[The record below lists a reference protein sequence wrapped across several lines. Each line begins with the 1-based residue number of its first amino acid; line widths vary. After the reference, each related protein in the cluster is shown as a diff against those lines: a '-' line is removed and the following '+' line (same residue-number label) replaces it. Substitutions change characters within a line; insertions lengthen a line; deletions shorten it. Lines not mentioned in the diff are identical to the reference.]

1 LTGINVE
8 NVAITGEGVIDANAS
23 LATWWSRPK
32 SPFKGWR
39 PRTVF
44 FARAKNVAIEGVTV
58 RNSPS
63 WTLHPFRSK
72 GITIANIK
80 IEAPFDSPNT
90 DGINPDSCEDVR
102 IVGVHFST
110 GDDCISIKTGKIS
123 LAKVEPA
130 PTRRVRISNCLMENG
145 HGAVVLGS
153 EMSSGIYDVE
163 ARDCLFVGTD
173 RGLRLKT
180 RRGRGKKAII
190 DGVKLRNVR
199 MDRVGTP
206 FVINS
211 FYWCDPDGKEFWI
224 GDRNA
229 RPVDDGT
236 PTLRNISLKD
246 VVCTNTSHSAG
257 FVLGLPERPVAN
269 IRIENYR
276 VRFDPDAMPGEPD
289 MAMGI
294 DPVAREG
301 FRLLNVRKL
310 VMKGVDIEGM
320 EGPALIKENVK

>member
-1 LTGINVE
+1 SAPLFLKSGVDLLLEKGAHLIGHPDIARWPVIPARVRVNGSEQVLGTWEGEAMDMHASLLTGINVE

-110 GDDCISIKTGKIS
+110 GDDCISIKSGKIS

-145 HGAVVLGS
+145 HGAV
-153 EMSSGIYDVE
+153 
-163 ARDCLFVGTD
+163 
-173 RGLRLKT
+173 
-180 RRGRGKKAII
+180 
-190 DGVKLRNVR
+190 
-199 MDRVGTP
+199 
-206 FVINS
+206 
-211 FYWCDPDGKEFWI
+211 
-224 GDRNA
+224 
-229 RPVDDGT
+229 
-236 PTLRNISLKD
+236 
-246 VVCTNTSHSAG
+246 
-257 FVLGLPERPVAN
+257 
-269 IRIENYR
+269 
-276 VRFDPDAMPGEPD
+276 
-289 MAMGI
+289 
-294 DPVAREG
+294 
-301 FRLLNVRKL
+301 
-310 VMKGVDIEGM
+310 
-320 EGPALIKENVK
+320 